1 MGMHRRYGLLAF
13 LTALIVA
20 AGSYDA
26 YMAFHQSGLPFS
38 FHIVDAHTAVIEP
51 IPGAPLPLALRAGD
65 RIDLTASPPATRIAI
80 IRVARSENGVAVGRT
95 YAFVIRR
102 GGALVTVPVTSIA
115 RPESGTSAELMGAD
129 DWAAMWLFALFS
141 AIALLALWR
150 GRDRAA
156 AGLALWAFASLAGF
170 AVSFMPF
177 DDRVGLGVSF
187 GVWTFFLLER
197 VGFYITVE
205 FIVGSAFTARAR
217 GLWRGGFLI
226 VLGAAAVVAFGGP
239 VVFVA
244 TGSAQ
249 LLRSPYGFAMTAS
262 YLPPIALL
270 FAGYRRADGVLR
282 LRLRWMLWSS
292 VVFVTGIF
300 VSNTP
305 ILGYWVSVLGADVMP
320 AIALGGFL
328 YAVLRHRVVDVSVV
342 LSRTLIYAM
351 TTSLVLGLFALLESL
366 IERSALGRDAGL
378 LLELAVPL
386 GLGAGLS
393 TVHRRIEV
401 TVERLIFRRQYRT
414 ESALRAFAQECA
426 FITQPEKLLDLT
438 VSQIARHTAAP
449 RVALYERTPEGYAR
463 IRQHGGSALPAQ
475 VAADDLTFVKLRARS
490 AAVDLDD
497 TQSDLGP
504 DGYAFPLMVRGSLL
518 GALVVGERPGERF
531 AADEREC
538 LFGVAHEVGV
548 ALFALRALESEVQ
561 VRECKAHV
569 LEAETRARASEAQA
583 RAMEN
588 QLFEARAREADAHAR
603 ESALLTALSALGSVT
618 TK

>member
-1 MGMHRRYGLLAF
+1 MFPR
-13 LTALIVA
+13 VA
-20 AGSYDA
+20 AYD
-26 YMAFHQSGLPFS
+26 
-38 FHIVDAHTAVIEP
+38 
-51 IPGAPLPLALRAGD
+51 
-65 RIDLTASPPATRIAI
+65 
-80 IRVARSENGVAVGRT
+80 
-95 YAFVIRR
+95 FVIRR
-102 GGALVTVPVTSIA
+102 GLDLVTVPVTSIA
-115 RPESGTSAELMGAD
+115 TPESGTAAGLIGAD
-129 DWAAMWLFALFS
+129 EWALLWLFALLS

-170 AVSFMPF
+170 AVIFMPF
-177 DDRVGLGVSF
+177 DDRVGLGVSL

-197 VGFYITVE
+197 VGFYIMVE
-205 FIVGSAFTARAR
+205 SIVGSAFTARAR
-217 GLWRGGFLI
+217 GLWRGGFLLL
-226 VLGAAAVVAFGGP
+226 LGAAAVVAFGGP
-239 VVFVA
+239 LLFVA

-270 FAGYRRADGVLR
+270 FAGYRRADSVLR

-342 LSRTLIYAM
+342 LSRTLVYAM
-351 TTSLVLGLFALLESL
+351 TTSFVLGLFALLESL

-393 TVHRRIEV
+393 TVHRRIEA
-401 TVERLIFRRQYRT
+401 TVERLIFWRQYRT
-414 ESALRAFAQECA
+414 ESALRAFAEECA

-438 VSQIARHTAAP
+438 VIQIARHTAAT
-449 RVALYERTPEGYAR
+449 RVALYERIAEGY
-463 IRQHGGSALPAQ
+463 IRVRLHGESALPAQ
-475 VAADDLTFVKLRARS
+475 IAADDLAFVKLRARN
-490 AAVDLDD
+490 AAVDLDES
-497 TQSDLGP
+497 QSDLGQG
-504 DGYAFPLMVRGSLL
+504 GYAFPLMVRGSLL

-531 AADEREC
+531 AADERER
-538 LFGVAHEVGV
+538 LFNVAHEVGM
-548 ALFALRALESEVQ
+548 ALFALRAQENEARAQASE
-561 VRECKAHV
+561 A
-569 LEAETRARASEAQA
+569 RARASESELQQA
-583 RAMEN
+583 RS
-588 QLFEARAREADAHAR
+588 RETV
-603 ESALLTALSALGSVT
+603 LLKALGPAGASLGR
-618 TK
+618 

>member
-1 MGMHRRYGLLAF
+1 MHRHYGLLVI
-13 LTALIVA
+13 LTTLIVA
-20 AGSYDA
+20 AGFYDA

-51 IPGAPLPLALRAGD
+51 IPGTPLPSALRAGD
-65 RIDLTASPPATRIAI
+65 RIDLTASPLPTRIAI
-80 IRVARSENGVAVGRT
+80 IRAARSENGVAVGRT
-95 YAFVIRR
+95 YGFVIRR
-102 GGALVTVPVTSIA
+102 GGHFVTVPVTSIA
-115 RPESGTSAELMGAD
+115 TPESATSAELKGAD
-129 DWAAMWLFALFS
+129 EWAALWLFALLS

-170 AVSFMPF
+170 AVIFMPF
-177 DDRVGLGVSF
+177 DNRVGLDVSL
-187 GVWTFFLLER
+187 VAWIFFLLER

-205 FIVGSAFTARAR
+205 FIVGSAFTAWAR
-217 GLWRGGFLI
+217 ELWRGGFLLL
-226 VLGAAAVVAFGGP
+226 LGAAAVVAFGGP
-239 VVFVA
+239 LVFVA

-249 LLRSPYGFAMTAS
+249 LLRSTYGFAMTAS

-292 VVFVTGIF
+292 VVFATGIF
-300 VSNTP
+300 LSNTP
-305 ILGYWVSVLGADVMP
+305 ILGYWLSVLGADVMP

-342 LSRTLIYAM
+342 LSRTLVYAM

-366 IERSALGRDAGL
+366 VERSALGQDASL
-378 LLELAVPL
+378 VLELAVPL

-401 TVERLIFRRQYRT
+401 TVERLVFWRQYRT
-414 ESALRAFAQECA
+414 ESALRSFAQECA

-438 VSQIARHTAAP
+438 VIQIARHTGAT

-463 IRQHGGSALPAQ
+463 VRQHGGSALPAQ
-475 VAADDLTFVKLRARS
+475 VAVDDFAFVKLRARN

-497 TQSDLGP
+497 TQSDLGQ
-504 DGYAFPLMVRGSLL
+504 DGYAFPLMVRGNLL

-531 AADEREC
+531 AADEREL
-538 LFGVAHEVGV
+538 LFGVAHEVGM

-561 VRECKAHV
+561 VRESKARV
-569 LEAETRARASEAQA
+569 LAAEARAEASEAQA
-583 RAMEN
+583 HATAK
-588 QLFEARAREADAHAR
+588 QLLEASAREAKAQAR
-603 ESALLTALSALGSVT
+603 ESALLIALSTLGSDT
-618 TK
+618 SK